1 MSLHIAIIP
10 GHGHRQ
16 TSRGAYRWD
25 PGAVSELGR
34 EAEIVRAIAA
44 RALQLGR
51 GRVTV
56 HDSDQ
61 DGPWSYTWRRNKA
74 HAAIGSGPGVVVHL
88 HVNAGGGDYLLGMH
102 DPRSSTGAA
111 YAARWCSAVGA
122 AFDLSPRKCKTLAA
136 KRPTWA
142 NAANLVEPSYLATP
156 AGVAAVLLEVGFI
169 DNPAHARLL
178 TGDAI
183 ERQAAAILA
192 AWE

>member
-25 PGAVSELGR
+25 PGAVSEMGR
-34 EAEIVRAIAA
+34 EAEIVRAVAA
-44 RALQLGR
+44 RCRQLG
-51 GRVTV
+51 GARVSV
-56 HDSDQ
+56 HDSDR
-61 DGPWSYTWRRNKA
+61 DGPWSYTWRRNRA
-74 HAAIGSGPGVVVHL
+74 HAAIGPGPGVVCHL
-88 HVNAGGGDYLLGMH
+88 HVNAGGGSYVLGMH

-111 YAARWCSAVGA
+111 YAARWASAVGA
-122 AFDLSPRKCKTLAA
+122 AFDLPARRCKVLPAT
-136 KRPTWA
+136 RPAWA

-156 AGVAAVLLEVGFI
+156 AGVASVLLEIGFI
-169 DNPAHARLL
+169 DNPAHAPLL

-183 ERQAAAILA
+183 DKQAAAILA